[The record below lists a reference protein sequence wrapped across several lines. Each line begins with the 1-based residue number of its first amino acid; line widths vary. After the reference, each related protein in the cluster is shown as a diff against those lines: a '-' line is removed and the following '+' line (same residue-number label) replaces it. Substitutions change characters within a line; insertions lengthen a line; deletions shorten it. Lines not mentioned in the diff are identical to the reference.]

1 VQHNS
6 VAGVSETPVVVFKF
20 MLPRNPNIRRD
31 RIGEPV
37 SVGLSDCHVAPQY
50 RDLIDRSQSHAT
62 QAAWTEC

>member
-1 VQHNS
+1 MQHNS

-37 SVGLSDCHVAPQY
+37 CWAQ
-50 RDLIDRSQSHAT
+50 
-62 QAAWTEC
+62 